1 MSQQDGIVNTGVDNP
16 MSVYSEPGG
25 VALWVAFAFTFTAAV
40 VLGFL
45 SYIRNVRPEARLTYY
60 IVTLINAVAA
70 VAYLTMATGES
81 YVYDESGEVMET
93 HDDTGLD
100 THNGIRHFEWLRFAM
115 YSVTGPLT
123 ILVLGLLAG
132 GHWVDIVYNAVAHM
146 GAVGLF
152 FAAVVS
158 EGELARWPLFTLG
171 ALFLVP
177 NVYAVFYK
185 FAASA
190 HKVHPEVGKLY
201 TVLSYLFVVMTIAY
215 VIAIAVSEIGYVTT
229 VDQELIIYATFDIFT
244 KAFFGFGL
252 IMAREAIARYGS
264 YLGHFN
270 TGADFDFPI
279 QRSTHTGSGANYSTE
294 GSAAVQYG
302 EHRDTAFVQLRAA
315 TGKSA

>member
-1 MSQQDGIVNTGVDNP
+1 MSGVG
-16 MSVYSEPGG
+16 EPGS
-25 VALWVAFAFTFTAAV
+25 VALWVGFAFTFTATV

-60 IVTLINAVAA
+60 IVTLINAIAA
-70 VAYLTMATGES
+70 IGYLTMATGGMMVS
-81 YVYDESGEVMET
+81 
-93 HDDTGLD
+93 TGLPAPD
-100 THNGIRHFEWLRFAM
+100 DMEEIDVTSIFTHNRVRKFEWIRYAM
-115 YSVTGPLT
+115 YAVTGPLT
-123 ILVLGLLAG
+123 ILVFGLLAG
-132 GHWVDIVYNAVAHM
+132 GHWVDIVYNALAHI

-152 FAAVVS
+152 FAAVTS
-158 EGELARWPLFTLG
+158 GGSLARWPLFTLA

-201 TVLSYLFVVMTIAY
+201 TVLSYLFVLVTVGY
-215 VIAIAVSEIGYVTT
+215 VISIAVSEIAYVTT
-229 VDQELIIYATFDIFT
+229 VDQELIIYATFDIFS

-279 QRSTHTGSGANYSTE
+279 NRSTHTGSGSNYATE
-294 GSAAVQYG
+294 GGAPVTTG
-302 EHRDTAFVQLRAA
+302 EHRDIAFAQFRAA